1 MKRKLLIVCAFVGM
15 GSFLNAQTTMVKNDN
30 GMVITPEA
38 GDWAL
43 GADAS
48 PILNYVGNM
57 FNGTT
62 GNSVNNAFVNNN
74 AIFGKYFVDE
84 NTAYRASFRITTVS
98 NKSAALT
105 DTNTSTGNPEYISD
119 VTKVSGFGFYLS
131 GGLEKRRGHGR
142 LQGYYGGELGLG
154 FGGAAPNTSTEYEV
168 PLSATNPG
176 TRTLSTKT
184 GSSFS
189 VGLRGF
195 IGAEY
200 FVIPKLSL
208 GVEFGWGLA
217 FRTTAQN
224 ETVTET
230 WNGTAVEEIT
240 SSTVGKSSSFGF
252 ATDAG
257 MPAGSVRIMYHF

>member
-1 MKRKLLIVCAFVGM
+1 MKRKLLIACAFVGM
-15 GSFLNAQTTMVKNDN
+15 GTFVNAQTAMVKNDN
-30 GMVITPEA
+30 GFVVTPEA

-48 PILNYVGNM
+48 PILMYVGNM
-57 FNGTT
+57 FNGSTAN
-62 GNSVNNAFVNNN
+62 GLNNAFVNNN

-84 NTAYRASFRITTVS
+84 NTAYRAAFRVTTIS
-98 NKSAALT
+98 NKVSTLV
-105 DTNTSTGNPEYISD
+105 DTNTQAGQPEYITNE
-119 VTKVSGFGFYLS
+119 TKTSGFGFYLS

-154 FGGAAPNTSTEYEV
+154 LGGATPTTTNTYEQAMTATTAPRV
-168 PLSATNPG
+168 LSNKSGA
-176 TRTLSTKT
+176 
-184 GSSFS
+184 SFT

-217 FRTTAQN
+217 VRTTGEGTVDTEQWNATN
-224 ETVTET
+224 NASET
-230 WNGTAVEEIT
+230 IT
-240 SSTVGKSSSFGF
+240 TNSGKSSSFGF
-252 ATDAG
+252 GTDTG

>member
-15 GSFLNAQTTMVKNDN
+15 GTFLNAQTTMVKNDN
-30 GMVITPEA
+30 GFVVTPEA

-57 FNGTT
+57 FNGST
-62 GNSVNNAFVNNN
+62 GNSLNNAFVNNN
-74 AIFGKYFVDE
+74 AIFGKYFTDE
-84 NTAYRASFRITTVS
+84 NTAYRASLRITTVS
-98 NKSAALT
+98 SKVVTLT
-105 DTNTSTGNPEYISD
+105 DTSTTATPSY
-119 VTKVSGFGFYLS
+119 VTDETKQSGFGFYLS

-154 FGGAAPNTSTEYEV
+154 FGGVPTVTNTYGEA
-168 PLSATNPG
+168 LSANNPVAS
-176 TRTLSTKT
+176 RDLEVKT
-184 GSSFS
+184 GATFS
-189 VGLRGF
+189 LGLRGF

-217 FRTTAQN
+217 FRTTGEG
-224 ETVTET
+224 ETSSEG
-230 WNGTAVEEIT
+230 WDGTAVVT
-240 SSTVGKSSSFGF
+240 KTTRDSGKSNSFGF
-252 ATDAG
+252 GTDSG

>member
-1 MKRKLLIVCAFVGM
+1 MKRKLLIVCAFAGM
-15 GSFLNAQTTMVKNDN
+15 GTFLNAQTTMVKNDN
-30 GMVITPEA
+30 GQVITPEA

-57 FNGTT
+57 FNGSTA
-62 GNSVNNAFVNNN
+62 NSLNNAFVNNN

-84 NTAYRASFRITTVS
+84 NTAYRGSFRITTVS
-98 NKSAALT
+98 NKTAALT
-105 DTNTSTGNPEYISD
+105 DTNTAPGTNPEYISD

-154 FGGAAPNTSTEYEV
+154 FGGTPNTSTEYEL

-176 TRTLSTKT
+176 SRVTSVKA

-217 FRTTAQN
+217 FRTTGEG
-224 ETVTET
+224 ETITES
-230 WNGTAVEEIT
+230 WDGTKVNTIT
-240 SSTVGKSSSFGF
+240 TNTGKSSSFGF
-252 ATDAG
+252 GTDSG
-257 MPAGSVRIMYHF
+257 VPAGSVRIMYHF

>member
-1 MKRKLLIVCAFVGM
+1 MKRKLLIACAFVGM
-15 GSFLNAQTTMVKNDN
+15 GTFVNAQTTMVKNDN
-30 GMVITPEA
+30 GFVVTPEA

-48 PILNYVGNM
+48 PILMYVGNM
-57 FNGTT
+57 FNGST
-62 GNSVNNAFVNNN
+62 GNSLNNAFVNNN

-84 NTAYRASFRITTVS
+84 NTAYRASLRITTVS
-98 NKSAALT
+98 DKVISLT
-105 DTNTSTGNPEYISD
+105 DTSSTSTPSYIED
-119 VTKVSGFGFYLS
+119 EQKTSGFGFYLS

-154 FGGAAPNTSTEYEV
+154 FGGTPKVTNTYG
-168 PLSATNPG
+168 LDISATNPG
-176 TRTLSTKT
+176 PRNLEVKT
-184 GSSFS
+184 GSSFT

-217 FRTTAQN
+217 FRTTGEG
-224 ETVTET
+224 ETTSEM
-230 WNGTAVEEIT
+230 WNGTAKEEVVT
-240 SSTVGKSSSFGF
+240 RTGKSSSFGF
-252 ATDAG
+252 NTDSG

>member
-1 MKRKLLIVCAFVGM
+1 MKRKLLIVCAFTGM
-15 GSFLNAQTTMVKNDN
+15 GTFLNAQTTMVKNDRDQ
-30 GMVITPEA
+30 VVTPEA

-62 GNSVNNAFVNNN
+62 GNSINNAFVNNA

-84 NTAYRASFRITTVS
+84 NTAYRGSFRITTLS
-98 NKSAALT
+98 NKATALT
-105 DTNTSTGNPEYISD
+105 DTNTAGGDPEYISD
-119 VTKVSGFGFYLS
+119 VTKTSGFSFYLS

-154 FGGAAPNTSTEYEV
+154 FGAATPNTSTDYE
-168 PLSATNPG
+168 LEISATNPG
-176 TRTLSTKT
+176 PRIVSAKA

-195 IGAEY
+195 VGAEY

-208 GVEFGWGLA
+208 GVEFGWGLL

-224 ETVTET
+224 EQVEES
-230 WNGTAVEEIT
+230 WNGTEVVT
-240 SSTVGKSSSFGF
+240 TTTSTVGKSSNFGLG
-252 ATDAG
+252 TDSG
-257 MPAGSVRIMYHF
+257 VPAGSVRIMYHF